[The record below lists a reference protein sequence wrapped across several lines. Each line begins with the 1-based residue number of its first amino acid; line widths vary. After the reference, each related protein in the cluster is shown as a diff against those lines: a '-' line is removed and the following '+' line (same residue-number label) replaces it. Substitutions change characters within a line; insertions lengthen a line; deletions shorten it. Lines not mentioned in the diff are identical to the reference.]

1 MILITYLIF
10 VDKHYIMEIV
20 EIVSYFLNETKRVLE
35 VSFRSLNDSEDMVR
49 TDKIDYS
56 IVEEYGY
63 DLITEDFDLFGDSDE
78 DEEDFGDS
86 DEVEIDSEELIAFL
100 NEYYLV
106 NPDQIPDSE
115 FY

>member
-1 MILITYLIF
+1 
-10 VDKHYIMEIV
+10 MEIV

-63 DLITEDFDLFGDSDE
+63 DLITEDFDLFGESD
-78 DEEDFGDS
+78 DDDDDYNGS
-86 DEVEIDSEELIAFL
+86 DEVELDSDELISFL

-106 NPDQIPDSE
+106 NPDKMPDSE